1 MTAMKA
7 DGFNDAI
14 IGVAERCGSDDILVY
29 DAEKCIEI
37 LVERDGMS
45 YEEACEYFSFNVSGA
60 YVGEGT
66 PTFVWVLTPEEALEE
81 VDEG

>member
-14 IGVAERCGSDDILVY
+14 IGVAERCGSDDILAY

-66 PTFVWVLTPEEALEE
+66 PIFVWALTPEEALEE